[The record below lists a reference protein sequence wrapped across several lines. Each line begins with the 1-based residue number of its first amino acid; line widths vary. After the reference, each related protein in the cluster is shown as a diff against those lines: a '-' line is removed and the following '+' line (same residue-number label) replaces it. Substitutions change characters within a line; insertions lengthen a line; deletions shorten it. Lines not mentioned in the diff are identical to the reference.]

1 MIITAA
7 QIRAARGLL
16 GWKPKELAY
25 KTGLSDRTIRNIE
38 NGIIKPHGLT
48 AVKIYDTFENAG
60 VVFSAEGGIRP
71 TMPEVK
77 PIEGEECIDFLFDDL
92 LDSARKGREDIIG
105 TFVSQESIL
114 QAFGL
119 KRQEAETRLK
129 QLGKHVH
136 LKLCLSDTDTTPKH
150 TDIGEMRTMPKYCI
164 PPDGRIAYGNKF
176 IMLQNIGQSDRRII
190 VVKDPNVASTM
201 KSHFYE
207 LWETALPFTPSAMKQ
222 EKQPPVRQ

>member
-25 KTGLSDRTIRNIE
+25 KAGLSDRTIRNIE
-38 NGIIKPHGLT
+38 SGVIKPHGVT
-48 AVKIYDTFENAG
+48 AVKIYNAFENAG

-92 LDSARKGREDIIG
+92 LSSVARGREDIIG
-105 TFVSQESIL
+105 TFASQEAIL

-119 KRQEAETRLK
+119 KRQDAETRLK
-129 QLGKHVH
+129 QLGKHV
-136 LKLCLSDTDTTPKH
+136 LAKWGLPDSDKAPRH
-150 TDIGEMRTMPKYCI
+150 TGIGEIRTLSKYCI
-164 PPDGRIAYGNKF
+164 PPGGRIIYGNKF
-176 IMLQNIGQSDRRII
+176 ITLQNIGQSDRRII

-201 KSHFYE
+201 KSYFYE
-207 LWETALPFTPSAMKQ
+207 LWNIAVPFSPLTIKSDEQ
-222 EKQPPVRQ
+222 SLNI